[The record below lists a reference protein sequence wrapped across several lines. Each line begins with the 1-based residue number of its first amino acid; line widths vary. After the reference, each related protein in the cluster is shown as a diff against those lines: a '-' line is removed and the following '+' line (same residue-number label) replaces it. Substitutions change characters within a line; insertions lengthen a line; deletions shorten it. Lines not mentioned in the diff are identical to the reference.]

1 MKKNTKKPLLSHGD
15 VAKAIQKFKEQG
27 GLIKR
32 LPDQIVLKG
41 GIIGGKFAVYESV
54 FENGGGAGSPPAT
67 VEAAAE

>member
-1 MKKNTKKPLLSHGD
+1 MKKSTKKPTLSHGD

-32 LPDQIVLKG
+32 LPDQVVLKG
-41 GIIGGKFAVYESV
+41 GMIGGKFAVYESV
-54 FENGGGAGSPPAT
+54 FDNGGGAGAASPS